1 MKPINQ
7 AISIQLL
14 KLAKESANNAY
25 APYSGFSVGA
35 ALITEEGKIF
45 TGCNVENASY
55 GLTLCAERNA
65 IANMVANGSK
75 TFEAIAISAVKSP
88 KCFPCG
94 ACRQWLYEFAPK
106 GQVIVEDEEGIPLFT
121 TVNDLLPEAF
131 GPSNLK

>member
-1 MKPINQ
+1 M
-7 AISIQLL
+7 L

-65 IANMVANGSK
+65 IANMVANGCK
-75 TFEAIAISAVKSP
+75 TFEAIAITAIKSS

-94 ACRQWLYEFAPK
+94 ACRQWMYEFAPE
-106 GQVIVEDEEGIPLFT
+106 GQVIVEDENGIPIIR

-131 GPSNLK
+131 GSENLK